1 MGTAAYTIAISIIAR
16 GGPLG
21 TFELFVMDSAA
32 AHETGSNIDMSTND
46 EIFGRPD
53 LASREF
59 ADVEAGAS
67 FTRPASPNDGPTSI
81 SRRLSQYLLAHRP
94 ALFCDD
100 CIADRLGLS
109 HRRQANRV
117 TSTLGTSPAFWRDV
131 GACTACGKHKQVIR
145 HV

>member
-1 MGTAAYTIAISIIAR
+1 MGTAAYGIAISIVAR
-16 GGPLG
+16 GGPPG
-21 TFELFVMDSAA
+21 TFELFVMDAAA
-32 AHETGSNIDMSTND
+32 AHETGTNIDMSTND
-46 EIFGRPD
+46 ETHGRPG
-53 LASREF
+53 LALREF
-59 ADVEAGAS
+59 MDAEAGAS
-67 FTRPASPNDGPTSI
+67 FTRPASPDHGPTSI
-81 SRRLSQYLLAHRP
+81 SGRLSQYLLAHRP